1 MAEHFNMLVIA
12 WLFMVLIGG
21 WLLVNALIDLGAR
34 RLREWLSSR
43 WAPGRLR
50 LHRRSSHDTASSP
63 RDSSSSLPAA

>member
-34 RLREWLSSR
+34 RLREWLSGR
-43 WAPGRLR
+43 WAPGRFR
-50 LHRRSSHDTASSP
+50 FHGRSSHDISSSP
-63 RDSSSSLPAA
+63 RDSSSSFPTA

>member
-1 MAEHFNMLVIA
+1 MAEQFNMLVIA

-34 RLREWLSSR
+34 RLREWLGNH
-43 WAPGRLR
+43 WEHGRLR
-50 LHRRSSHDTASSP
+50 WHRRPTPDAPRSA